1 MKIVEPLGSASV
13 GPLIIRMAL
22 GLYFLLVGMEKI
34 DKIPNFV
41 FEIQQF
47 HILPAQAAWLYGTLL
62 PVVEIV
68 VGIMMMIGV
77 WMTLTGTLAA
87 LILASV
93 IAFFGIF
100 PNRYFFFNKDLILLA
115 ASISLLYTG
124 AGAASIDNM
133 KR

>member
-1 MKIVEPLGSASV
+1 MKIAEPLGSASV

-22 GLYFLLVGMEKI
+22 GLYFLLVGMEKV

-41 FEIQQF
+41 LEIQHF
-47 HILPAQAAWLYGTLL
+47 HVLPTEAAWLYGSLL

-77 WMTLTGTLAA
+77 WMTLTSTIAV
-87 LILASV
+87 LILTSV
-93 IAFFGIF
+93 IAFFGVF

-115 ASISLLYTG
+115 ASVSLLYTG
-124 AGAASIDNM
+124 AGAASIDSM

>member
-1 MKIVEPLGSASV
+1 MKIAEPLGSASV

-22 GLYFLLVGMEKI
+22 GLYFLLVGMEKV

-47 HILPAQAAWLYGTLL
+47 HILPPEAAWLYGSLL

-77 WMTLTGTLAA
+77 WMTLTGTIAA
-87 LILASV
+87 LILVSV

>member
-1 MKIVEPLGSASV
+1 MKITEPLGSASV

-22 GLYFLLVGMEKI
+22 GLYFLLVGMEKV

-41 FEIQQF
+41 YEIQQYNV
-47 HILPAQAAWLYGTLL
+47 LPGQAAWLYGSLL
-62 PVVEIV
+62 PILEIV
-68 VGIMMMIGV
+68 VGIMLMIGV
-77 WMTLTGTLAA
+77 WMTLTGIIAI
-87 LILASV
+87 LILTSI
-93 IAFFGIF
+93 IAFFGVF

-124 AGAASIDNM
+124 AGAASLDNL